1 MTRRFWTAAERDEL
15 SRRYPHEKTDMI
27 AADLGRPVSQVYST
41 AHSMGL
47 KKTTAFLSSEAS
59 GRRQTGNTDTQFKP
73 GLIPWNKGKAG
84 STGNHPNTQRT
95 QFKAGRPPEEARTYR
110 PIGSYRIGKDG
121 ILQRKVTDDP
131 DLYPSRRWMAVHRL
145 VWEAVNGPMP
155 KGFIVVF
162 KPGMASAD
170 PDMITIDRVELI
182 TRAELMR
189 RNTRHN
195 LPEEIKELVI
205 LKYRITRAINRRFK
219 HETQH

>member
-1 MTRRFWTAAERDEL
+1 MTRRFWTEAERAEVR
-15 SRRYPHEKTDMI
+15 RRYPHERTADI
-27 AADLGRPVSQVYST
+27 ARDLSRSHGAVFGEAS
-41 AHSMGL
+41 SMGL
-47 KKTTAFLSSEAS
+47 HKTPEFMRTIHGAQLKKAGVAHRFHAA
-59 GRRQTGNTDTQFKP
+59 QT
-73 GLIPWNKGKAG
+73 PWNKGVPG
-84 STGNHPNTQRT
+84 SAGNHPNSRRT
-95 QFKAGRPPEEARTYR
+95 QFKAGRAPQEARNYL
-110 PIGSYRIGKDG
+110 PIGSLRIGKDG

-131 DLYPSRRWMAVHRL
+131 DLHPSRRWMAVHRL

-219 HETQH
+219 HEK